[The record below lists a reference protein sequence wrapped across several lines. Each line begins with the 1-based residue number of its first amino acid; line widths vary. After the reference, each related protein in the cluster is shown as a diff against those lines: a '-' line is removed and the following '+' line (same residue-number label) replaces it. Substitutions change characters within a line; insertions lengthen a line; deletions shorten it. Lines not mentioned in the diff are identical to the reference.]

1 MRVRI
6 LQQITLY
13 DRNKKKT
20 IVIIMTY
27 FKIIPADMDKL
38 YKVQVKLLK
47 SSNMCLTNKVCEGT
61 IVEKLKNNIQVRSHY
76 ILNWLDKL
84 ERKLGRY
91 AIPNLTVYLLA
102 AYVIGYGLIRLMPQ
116 QIVWLTLEPA
126 LILRGQIWRIIS
138 WVLIPPTTSLI
149 GLVFLVLL
157 YYSLGSVL
165 ERTWGTFRYNVYIFS
180 GILFTVIAVFLLYGY
195 TYLRYGVEPLLSSVG
210 LVSTNYITMSIF
222 LAFAAI
228 YPNMEVL
235 LYFIIPI
242 KMKWMAIV
250 YGVMAVYYFVTGGIG
265 ERVAIAA
272 SLLNFV
278 IFFLSGRNTGYFR
291 RGQWARKTKFKK
303 QSAPHMKYTNGAKH
317 RCAVCGRTELDDPNL
332 EFRFCSKCKGNY
344 EYCQDHLFTH
354 EHVK

>member
-1 MRVRI
+1 M
-6 LQQITLY
+6 
-13 DRNKKKT
+13 
-20 IVIIMTY
+20 
-27 FKIIPADMDKL
+27 
-38 YKVQVKLLK
+38 
-47 SSNMCLTNKVCEGT
+47 
-61 IVEKLKNNIQVRSHY
+61 
-76 ILNWLDKL
+76 NWLDKL

-102 AYVIGYGLIRLMPQ
+102 GYVIGCGIIYLMPNL
-116 QIVWLTLEPA
+116 IGWLTLEPA

-138 WVLIPPTTSLI
+138 WLLIPPTTNPISL
-149 GLVFLVLL
+149 LFLVLL
-157 YYSLGSVL
+157 YYSLGTAL

-180 GILFTVIAVFLLYGY
+180 GILFTVIAVFILYGVFFA
-195 TYLRYGVEPLLSSVG
+195 LYGTEVPLSSIG

-228 YPNMEVL
+228 YPDMEVL
-235 LYFIIPI
+235 LYFVLPI
-242 KMKWMAIV
+242 KMKWMALV
-250 YGVMAVYYFVTGGIG
+250 YAVMALYYFITGGIVS
-265 ERVAIAA
+265 RVAIAA

-278 IFFLSGRNTGYFR
+278 IFFLSSRNMR
-291 RGQWARKTKFKK
+291 RFGPREQARKAKFRK
-303 QSAPHMKYTNGAKH
+303 QSRPHMTYAGGARH